1 MIKITN
7 LSKTYHTYKD
17 VEALKNI
24 NLTTEDGDIFG
35 IIGRSGAGKSTLLRC
50 IALLEMPTEGK
61 IEVDGVDI
69 STLSGKEL
77 IELRKRVGIIF
88 QGYNLLM
95 QRNVLRNVTFPL
107 ELSGMEKEKREK
119 KAMELLK
126 IVGLEDKAKAFPIQL
141 SGGQKQRVAIARA
154 LANDPEL
161 LLCDEP
167 TSALDSFTTKSILN
181 LLKDINKNLGVS
193 IVIITHEIG
202 AVKAICNKVAVINEG
217 SFVEEG
223 TVEEVMEHPKSPVTK
238 LLLGIAEGEVE

>member
-95 QRNVLRNVTFPL
+95 QRNVLRNVAFPL

-223 TVEEVMEHPKSPVTK
+223 TVEDVMEHPQSPVTK